1 MSSQRNNCKKILFY
15 DNVDVS
21 DGIDVNHDGCS
32 HEWIMCHLRYVL
44 HVNFRCELKVCD
56 DEGNEFRRS

>member
-1 MSSQRNNCKKILFY
+1 MLFY

-32 HEWIMCHLRYVL
+32 HEWIICHLRYVL
-44 HVNFRCELKVCD
+44 HVNFKCELKVWD